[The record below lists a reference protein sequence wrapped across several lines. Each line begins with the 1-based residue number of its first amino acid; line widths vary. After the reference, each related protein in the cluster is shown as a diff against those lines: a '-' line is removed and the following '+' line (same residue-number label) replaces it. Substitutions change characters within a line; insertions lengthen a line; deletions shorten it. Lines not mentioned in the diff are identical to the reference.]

1 MKASY
6 DPNLKDHKYPENPY
20 PAWVGLSWRND
31 LGKVLKK
38 HYPNNFIPIYHN
50 GKEYDSFDYIYKG
63 LRLCD
68 SMPGVKDEHLNSKGC
83 KVIADSITRKLKSY
97 E

>member
-1 MKASY
+1 M
-6 DPNLKDHKYPENPY
+6 
-20 PAWVGLSWRND
+20 
-31 LGKVLKK
+31 LKK
-38 HYPNNFIPIYHN
+38 HYPKNFIPIHYKE
-50 GKEYDSFDYIYKG
+50 KEYTSFGQIEKG

-68 SMPGVKDEHLNSKGC
+68 SMPGVEDEHLNSKGC